1 MLPFRYKHFRQK
13 IIVLR
18 ASFEY
23 KRGNFSFSSSSQWLA
38 CSPEMGAPVALLN
51 WDSWEMLLTSI
62 TGKSFGCFPQS
73 AKLDEWTVSMKQ
85 LLWLSIIVLKKLL
98 PIAFPQR
105 DQNFQISV
113 RSWYYTFLQGS
124 SICMRLH
131 LNLAAD
137 EATSISSA
145 LFTFIL
151 KSVVISFRL
160 PAAVVLRTTFIP

>member
-1 MLPFRYKHFRQK
+1 MLPFRYKHYRQK
-13 IIVLR
+13 IVVLR

-23 KRGNFSFSSSSQWLA
+23 KRGNFSFSSSSQWHA

-85 LLWLSIIVLKKLL
+85 LLWLSTILLKKPL

-113 RSWYYTFLQGS
+113 RSWYYTFLQGRVFARDC
-124 SICMRLH
+124 ILTWRQMRPLPFPQPC
-131 LNLAAD
+131 
-137 EATSISSA
+137 SP
-145 LFTFIL
+145 
-151 KSVVISFRL
+151 SFSK
-160 PAAVVLRTTFIP
+160 AS